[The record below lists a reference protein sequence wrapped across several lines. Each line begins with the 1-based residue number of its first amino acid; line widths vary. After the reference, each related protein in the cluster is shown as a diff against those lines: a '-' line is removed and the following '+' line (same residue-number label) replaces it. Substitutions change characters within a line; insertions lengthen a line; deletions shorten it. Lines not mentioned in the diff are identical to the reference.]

1 MNLDMPASI
10 KPALKG
16 LKKPALRKEQA
27 VKKEKFASQVKNTT
41 DVSSILEKILNTP
54 ISVSIY
60 DLLGRMPGLHSQFF
74 QPWNPSRKINTQ
86 EFGSQVNNYIYKMN
100 AIKHSNGILNK
111 ILRGKSLY
119 TMGTN
124 KMAVYLGSERSL
136 YIVMLDNGAEINLM
150 HLDLAVQ
157 LGLIITTLNHRQL
170 SSANKSKL
178 KFIGIAENT
187 PV

>member
-1 MNLDMPASI
+1 
-10 KPALKG
+10 
-16 LKKPALRKEQA
+16 
-27 VKKEKFASQVKNTT
+27 
-41 DVSSILEKILNTP
+41 
-54 ISVSIY
+54 
-60 DLLGRMPGLHSQFF
+60 
-74 QPWNPSRKINTQ
+74 
-86 EFGSQVNNYIYKMN
+86 MN
-100 AIKHSNGILNK
+100 AIKHSDGILNK

-136 YIVMLDNGAEINLM
+136 YMVMLDNGAEINLM